1 MMFLRTAGNRGLYA
15 RLGVFT
21 GQFGLIKMIKTLS
34 LTKHFGKLCAVDAL
48 TLTVDAGEIFGFLGP
63 NGAGKTTTINMLTG
77 LLRPTS
83 GTATL
88 DGYDIQEQRL
98 EAKAILGLMPDTP
111 QLYEALSGRQFVRMI
126 ADLYEVPK
134 GQAEDEMGGLL
145 EQLELTDAADD
156 QIKGYSYGMQKKILL
171 ISVLVHRPR
180 ILFLDEP
187 TSGLDPRSA
196 RTVREILRERCERGA
211 TVFMSTH
218 ILEIAERLCDRVGII
233 SNGQLIAVGTLSE
246 LQRRKQESYGQADA
260 VDPHRTETLEDI
272 FLDLTAD
279 A

>member
-1 MMFLRTAGNRGLYA
+1 
-15 RLGVFT
+15 
-21 GQFGLIKMIKTLS
+21 MIETS
-34 LTKHFGKLCAVDAL
+34 NLTKYFGKLCAVDSL
-48 TLTVDAGEIFGFLGP
+48 VLSVKAGEIFGFLGP

-83 GTATL
+83 GSAKL
-88 DGYDIQEQRL
+88 GGYDIKTQSI

-111 QLYEALSGRQFVRMI
+111 QLYEALTGRQFVRMI
-126 ADLYEVPK
+126 ADLYEVPPQ
-134 GQAEDEMGGLL
+134 QAENEMSGLL
-145 EQLELTDAADD
+145 EQLELSDAADD

-171 ISVLVHRPR
+171 ISLLIHHPK

-196 RTVREILRERCERGA
+196 RTVREILRQRCDEGC
-211 TVFMSTH
+211 TVFMTTH

-233 SNGQLIAVGTLSE
+233 SKGKLIAVGTLTELQQKKREQSTQIHDDSSE
-246 LQRRKQESYGQADA
+246 LLQS
-260 VDPHRTETLEDI
+260 LEDI

-279 A
+279 M

>member
-1 MMFLRTAGNRGLYA
+1 MIASVGTIIGF
-15 RLGVFT
+15 RLGLDIFAEHH
-21 GQFGLIKMIKTLS
+21 GFLKMIKTLG
-34 LTKHFGKLCAVDAL
+34 LTKYFGKLSAVDAL
-48 TLTVDAGEIFGFLGP
+48 TLDVEAGEIFGFLGP

-88 DGYDIQEQRL
+88 GGYDIQKQSL
-98 EAKAILGLMPDTP
+98 QAKAILGLMPDTP

-126 ADLYEVPK
+126 ADLYEVPPEK
-134 GQAEDEMGGLL
+134 AENEMGVLL

-171 ISVLVHRPR
+171 ISVLVHHPR

-196 RTVREILRERCERGA
+196 RTVREILRERCEQGS
-211 TVFMSTH
+211 TVFMTTH
-218 ILEIAERLCDRVGII
+218 ILEIAERVCDRVGII
-233 SNGQLIAVGTLSE
+233 SKGRLIAVGTLTE
-246 LQRRKQESYGQADA
+246 LQQREQDCYGRP
-260 VDPHRTETLEDI
+260 VDVGQDRTETLEDI

-279 A
+279 F

>member
-1 MMFLRTAGNRGLYA
+1 
-15 RLGVFT
+15 
-21 GQFGLIKMIKTLS
+21 MIKLS
-34 LTKHFGKLCAVDAL
+34 ELTKYFGKLCAVDAL
-48 TLTVDAGEIFGFLGP
+48 TLDVDAGEIFGFLGP

-88 DGYDIQEQRL
+88 AGYDIQKQSL
-98 EAKAILGLMPDTP
+98 QAKAILGLMPDTP
-111 QLYEALSGRQFVRMI
+111 QLYEALTGRQFVRMI
-126 ADLYEVPK
+126 ADLYEVPPK
-134 GQAEDEMGGLL
+134 QAENEMDILLGL
-145 EQLELTDAADD
+145 LELTDAADD

-171 ISVLVHRPR
+171 ISLLVHHPK

-196 RTVREILRERCERGA
+196 RTVREILRERCEQGC
-211 TVFMSTH
+211 TVFMTTH
-218 ILEIAERLCDRVGII
+218 ILEIAERICDRVGII
-233 SNGQLIAVGTLSE
+233 SKGRLIAVGTLAE
-246 LQRRKQESYGQADA
+246 LQQRKRESHTDTTGDNPQQ
-260 VDPHRTETLEDI
+260 TETLEDI